1 MIEEII
7 TKDEEKMAAIDKII
21 IPHLKSIVLE
31 LLPNLTNFYSGTK
44 DLECPSL
51 KSITIANCSKMETF
65 VFTDLKEN
73 DHSDYGSP
81 LFSEKVAF
89 PSLEVMVLLHLDSL
103 QLIWH
108 PQQLHVE
115 SFCKLKEVRV
125 EFCEKLKT
133 IVPSNS
139 HGLLTFHNLK
149 KLTVENCWSMKSLF
163 PVTVATGLMQLNHL
177 NLVSC
182 GLEKIVS
189 EEEVNGAPR
198 FLFPQLTYIHLENL
212 PELKCFYPGLHTTEW
227 PTLNTLALYG
237 CKKIK
242 IYASEFACF
251 EKEDDGESQPA
262 LFPLEKVIP
271 NLEGLGLDAHD
282 FRLTFLHSDQAENFG
297 KLKTLSA
304 GFFDDESVASLF
316 DFLQSCPGVQ
326 AFISISVCGD
336 MTSSS
341 KEHEEMNAKENLLK
355 CNLFLIKR

>member
-21 IPHLKSIVLE
+21 IPHLQSIVLE

-65 VFTDLKEN
+65 VFTDLKEKDRS
-73 DHSDYGSP
+73 DHTSP
-81 LFSEKVAF
+81 FFSEKVAF
-89 PSLEVMVLLHLDSL
+89 PSLEVMVLLHLDNL

-133 IVPSNS
+133 IVPSNY
-139 HGLLTFHNLK
+139 HGLLTFHNLE

-163 PVTVATGLMQLNHL
+163 PVTIATGLMQLNRL
-177 NLVSC
+177 RLSFC
-182 GLEKIVS
+182 GLETIVF
-189 EEEVNGAPR
+189 EEEVNRAPR
-198 FLFPQLTYIHLENL
+198 FLFPQLTYIHLSYL

-227 PTLNTLALYG
+227 PMLNNLRVYN

-242 IYASEFACF
+242 TYASEFPSF
-251 EKEDDGESQPA
+251 EKKDDGESQPA

-271 NLEGLGLDAHD
+271 NLEVLGLDAHD
-282 FRLTFLHSDQAENFG
+282 FRLTFLHCDLAENFG
-297 KLKTLSA
+297 KLKTLSVSN
-304 GFFDDESVASLF
+304 FDDESVASLF
-316 DFLQSCPGVQ
+316 DFLQRLVS
-326 AFISISVCGD
+326 A
-336 MTSSS
+336 T
-341 KEHEEMNAKENLLK
+341 
-355 CNLFLIKR
+355 